1 MRRVLLLV
9 LYKSLWLSL
18 FWGLGIMWK
27 GRRNGEK
34 AVPAGV
40 QRWGGILCALWLA
53 LPVRVSMSIRY
64 RVEVSPPRENMIKAL
79 EPTAIP
85 VSAAPVRPVSPPV
98 SLFEV
103 ATAVWLA
110 GAAVVFL
117 FHIVG
122 YLRACGQLRRWKTKE
137 VTQDLGRHQRVR
149 IAYSLSA
156 EVPVT
161 EGLLHPVV
169 WLPEGWRERD
179 CSYALSHEIT
189 HIRQGDV
196 WVKWLLLWVK
206 GLYWFHP
213 LVFRFS
219 RWLAETLEYAC
230 DEKVMQDASL
240 EARREYSLSILE
252 ASGQVRSQ
260 MFSDGFLGFAEERSK
275 MVSRIERIMNSRE
288 RTGFTWKKKLGMC
301 LAAVLLTGCSVVN
314 LQVEAMAVPAAE
326 VPEMK
331 VSSGMAEKADDAAS
345 APVDNQDEAADAFQ
359 LEVFPCEAYEV
370 VFPARY
376 RYRDEE
382 EVVRNE
388 LIFLVNPGT
397 AVKAISDETVIETG
411 QIPFYGK
418 YVITEN
424 DGYQMRYCHL
434 NGIRVSQGDVLKQ
447 GDLIGFAGTTGA
459 ATCHQCELRVERKD
473 GSPVDL
479 SGYTES
485 YEGEG
490 AEIQEAYEEDE
501 AEPPKLQAVSFQLE
515 VFPCEAYMVAF
526 PTMYETDTD
535 AVKQYLMFYANPGT
549 EVHSVA
555 DEIVVKVEQKPYYG
569 KYVVTENDGFRF
581 QYSHLED
588 IFVEIGDVL
597 PQGSLIG
604 TVGATGAVKHYMCEL
619 GIQSKD
625 GAPAGLSEDGK
636 GDEW

>member
-206 GLYWFHP
+206 SLYWFHP

-288 RTGFTWKKKLGMC
+288 RTGFT
-301 LAAVLLTGCSVVN
+301 
-314 LQVEAMAVPAAE
+314 
-326 VPEMK
+326 
-331 VSSGMAEKADDAAS
+331 
-345 APVDNQDEAADAFQ
+345 
-359 LEVFPCEAYEV
+359 
-370 VFPARY
+370 
-376 RYRDEE
+376 
-382 EVVRNE
+382 
-388 LIFLVNPGT
+388 
-397 AVKAISDETVIETG
+397 
-411 QIPFYGK
+411 
-418 YVITEN
+418 
-424 DGYQMRYCHL
+424 
-434 NGIRVSQGDVLKQ
+434 
-447 GDLIGFAGTTGA
+447 
-459 ATCHQCELRVERKD
+459 
-473 GSPVDL
+473 
-479 SGYTES
+479 
-485 YEGEG
+485 
-490 AEIQEAYEEDE
+490 
-501 AEPPKLQAVSFQLE
+501 
-515 VFPCEAYMVAF
+515 
-526 PTMYETDTD
+526 
-535 AVKQYLMFYANPGT
+535 
-549 EVHSVA
+549 
-555 DEIVVKVEQKPYYG
+555 
-569 KYVVTENDGFRF
+569 
-581 QYSHLED
+581 
-588 IFVEIGDVL
+588 
-597 PQGSLIG
+597 
-604 TVGATGAVKHYMCEL
+604 
-619 GIQSKD
+619 
-625 GAPAGLSEDGK
+625 
-636 GDEW
+636 